1 MSWQAKPLG
10 EICSVIGGGTPSKSR
25 AEYYEGDIPWA
36 SIRDMQGDWI
46 ESTELSITD
55 KAVASSA
62 TNVIP
67 SGNVIVAT
75 RVGLGKVARLR
86 RDTAI
91 NQDIRAV
98 IPHDERELDKQ
109 YLFYW
114 FKSIAKNI
122 EAEGKGATVKG
133 VTLPFVTSLQL
144 PLPPRQEQH
153 RIVAILDEAFAGIA
167 AAETNTER
175 NLKNTRLALK
185 SHRDSV
191 FSKRGK
197 SWREFRIEDWCESIM
212 DCVNK
217 TAPTVERETPFKM
230 VRTTNVRHGRVDLD
244 SVKFVSEATYNT
256 WTRRQVPK
264 KKDVILTREAPMG
277 EVGILLTDDKVFLGQ
292 RLVSYRADARVLDS
306 DFLCF
311 ALQSSRIQEQIHA
324 KASGSTVQHM
334 RVPDTKNLI
343 LSAPPI
349 HQQREIVAELGFV
362 REEIQRLES
371 LTTRKLALL
380 NELKQSLL
388 QQAFLGQI

>member
-1 MSWQAKPLG
+1 
-10 EICSVIGGGTPSKSR
+10 
-25 AEYYEGDIPWA
+25 
-36 SIRDMQGDWI
+36 
-46 ESTELSITD
+46 
-55 KAVASSA
+55 
-62 TNVIP
+62 
-67 SGNVIVAT
+67 
-75 RVGLGKVARLR
+75 
-86 RDTAI
+86 
-91 NQDIRAV
+91 
-98 IPHDERELDKQ
+98 
-109 YLFYW
+109 
-114 FKSIAKNI
+114 
-122 EAEGKGATVKG
+122 
-133 VTLPFVTSLQL
+133 
-144 PLPPRQEQH
+144 
-153 RIVAILDEAFAGIA
+153 
-167 AAETNTER
+167 
-175 NLKNTRLALK
+175 
-185 SHRDSV
+185 
-191 FSKRGK
+191 
-197 SWREFRIEDWCESIM
+197 M

-343 LSAPPI
+343 LSAPPS